1 MKTRNQP
8 TRRRILLVDDDAD
21 LLLLISMRLKS
32 NGYDVASVNS
42 GEKALAQLAI
52 FRPQVVVTDMRMPG
66 MDGLALFEAIQKRQ
80 PHLPVIVLT
89 AHGTIP
95 DAVEATKRG
104 IFSYLV
110 KPFDANVLLDNI
122 DKAFRQSG
130 YQQGED
136 AAHNDDSWRADIISQ
151 SAVMETLLQQAHAAA
166 VTDVSILIQSQTG
179 TGKEL
184 LAQAIHKASRRAEAP
199 FVAFNCAALPESLIE
214 SELFGHAAGAF
225 TGATRAHQ
233 GLFMAANKG
242 TVFLDEIGDMP
253 LAAQSKLLRVLERHE
268 IRPIG
273 TTDNLPIDVRIIAAT
288 HHDLAEKVRQGS
300 FREDLYYRLNVLSL
314 ELPPLA
320 ERREDI
326 MLLAN
331 HFCQLICQRN
341 HRPPCHFAPEAA
353 ELLVSAPWPGNVR
366 QLYNTIEQCIVLTPT
381 TVISRSLVARAL
393 KHKSDKLLGL
403 NEARE
408 QFERDYLIRLLNL
421 TEGNIALSARLAER
435 NRTEFYNLLARHGL
449 DPEQFR
455 KLSDN

>member
-1 MKTRNQP
+1 
-8 TRRRILLVDDDAD
+8 
-21 LLLLISMRLKS
+21 
-32 NGYDVASVNS
+32 
-42 GEKALAQLAI
+42 
-52 FRPQVVVTDMRMPG
+52 
-66 MDGLALFEAIQKRQ
+66 
-80 PHLPVIVLT
+80 
-89 AHGTIP
+89 
-95 DAVEATKRG
+95 
-104 IFSYLV
+104 
-110 KPFDANVLLDNI
+110 
-122 DKAFRQSG
+122 
-130 YQQGED
+130 
-136 AAHNDDSWRADIISQ
+136 
-151 SAVMETLLQQAHAAA
+151 
-166 VTDVSILIQSQTG
+166 
-179 TGKEL
+179 
-184 LAQAIHKASRRAEAP
+184 
-199 FVAFNCAALPESLIE
+199 
-214 SELFGHAAGAF
+214 
-225 TGATRAHQ
+225 
-233 GLFMAANKG
+233 
-242 TVFLDEIGDMP
+242 FLDEIGDMP